1 MPEASIEAFN
11 ITAFHR
17 VVWLNKCRL
26 SAHSLDPGS
35 DKGISPIA
43 GLARSQSHSRS
54 KALQFDQ
61 IHSSP
66 KHPTACATR
75 QLQVAQTMLTK
86 ALKNKTN
93 NRQVHEGTDTKRAF
107 KGPLLS
113 SFQNLVGIAAS
124 VKLGSD
130 RSFAAVSTNVSVA
143 DKTVTHNFGKTVG
156 LRLDPFV
163 LLYAHTGA
171 STVYRRSPS
180 IRAYGKPCR
189 FLTVQSPASELSMSN
204 DLRHNTPK

>member
-1 MPEASIEAFN
+1 MFCTIPRSCHGRPQYRMIYVSYCKHWAS
-11 ITAFHR
+11 T
-17 VVWLNKCRL
+17 
-26 SAHSLDPGS
+26 
-35 DKGISPIA
+35 
-43 GLARSQSHSRS
+43 
-54 KALQFDQ
+54 
-61 IHSSP
+61 
-66 KHPTACATR
+66 ATR
-75 QLQVAQTMLTK
+75 QPTRIGGAPSRNGWKATMCLPPTDCPRHRK
-86 ALKNKTN
+86 SNAR
-93 NRQVHEGTDTKRAF
+93 NRFWIDEQPIDQMTAF
-107 KGPLLS
+107 ISSGPSPRYGAMSEL
-113 SFQNLVGIAAS
+113 
-124 VKLGSD
+124 
-130 RSFAAVSTNVSVA
+130 R